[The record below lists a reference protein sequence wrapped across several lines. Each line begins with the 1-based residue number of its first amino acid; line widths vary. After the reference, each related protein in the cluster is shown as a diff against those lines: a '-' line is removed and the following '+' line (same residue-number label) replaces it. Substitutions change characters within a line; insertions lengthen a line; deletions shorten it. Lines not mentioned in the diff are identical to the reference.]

1 MDSNSYYH
9 IFYKV
14 SSLIFHKNTWAHL
27 KTAVSKVI
35 FKKKSDFQFE
45 MWQLG
50 LYSLIHQGTQRDNP
64 LNGMLTFLHSAK
76 LPIGCTH

>member
-35 FKKKSDFQFE
+35 FKKKVIF
-45 MWQLG
+45 
-50 LYSLIHQGTQRDNP
+50 SLKCG
-64 LNGMLTFLHSAK
+64 S
-76 LPIGCTH
+76 